1 MENTTKQTKRGR
13 QRERAEARAAALR
26 RQEQRRRL
34 AIVLG
39 GLALVAVVVLAVVA
53 FMGGSEEEGAGAS
66 TTTQVTAGGPARTEP
81 LAVGEAVPNFSAPG
95 LAGGT
100 VAWSDYAGAPAV
112 LSVWAPWCPHCQ
124 VELPVLD
131 SVMREFPSIG
141 FVTVVT
147 SIGDQPGPA
156 PDVYMREND
165 LAFPVAV
172 DDENETIA
180 AALGIAEFPTLYFVA
195 SDGTVVQYA
204 TGEVDEETLRQ
215 VVGSLT

>member
-1 MENTTKQTKRGR
+1 MVSSAKQSKRVR
-13 QRERAEARAAALR
+13 QRERAEARAAAR
-26 RQEQRRRL
+26 RHQEQRRRL

-39 GLALVAVVVLAVVA
+39 GLALVAVVVLAVMA
-53 FMGGSEEEGAGAS
+53 LSSRSEEEGAGPS
-66 TTTQVTAGGPARTEP
+66 TTTQVTAGGGPRTEP
-81 LAVGEAVPNFSAPG
+81 LAVGEAVPDFSAPG

-100 VAWSDYAGAPAV
+100 VAWSDYAGEPAV

-131 SVMREFPSIG
+131 SVMREFPGVG

-172 DDENETIA
+172 DDANETIA
-180 AALGIAEFPTLYFVA
+180 AALGITEFPTLYFVA
-195 SDGTVVQYA
+195 SDGTVAQYL
-204 TGEVDEETLRQ
+204 TGEVDEETLRE